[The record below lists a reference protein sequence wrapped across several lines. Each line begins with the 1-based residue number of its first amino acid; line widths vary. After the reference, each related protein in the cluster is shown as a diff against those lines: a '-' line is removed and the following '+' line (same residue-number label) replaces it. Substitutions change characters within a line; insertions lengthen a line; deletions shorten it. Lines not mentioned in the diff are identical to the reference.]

1 MKENNKNLI
10 YLNNAATSYPKPN
23 VVKEAV
29 INALDNITS
38 VGRGAGNGTKN
49 ADNLLLRTRNIIA
62 KFFNIDNHKR
72 IIFTQNCTEALNYAI
87 KGVLKKGDHVVMDN
101 TAHNSLARP
110 LITLEK
116 ESFITISK
124 VNPKEDYYFDL
135 KEIKSKIN
143 DKTKLV
149 AFSHSSNV
157 TGIIQDINAIGNIV
171 KNTNALFLVDAA
183 QTAGQIPID
192 VKAVSIDLL
201 ATAGHKSLFGPTGTG
216 ILYISDKATDLKTI
230 KEGGTGSHSEFLTQP
245 NELPFMFESG
255 THNIIGIA
263 GLCKGIEYIVEV
275 GLNKIREHEFE
286 LTKTFMDGIKD
297 IKNIKIYGNNDASKL
312 SSTVSITANSFNV
325 SELGVILANSFN
337 IITRAGL
344 HCAPLAHSFLGTK
357 DKGGTLRISPGY
369 FNTISD
375 IEITINSLK
384 EILS

>member
-23 VVKEAV
+23 DVKEAI

-38 VGRGAGNGTKN
+38 VGRSSGNGIIN
-49 ADNLLLRTRNIIA
+49 ADHLLLKTRSIIG
-62 KFFNIDNHKR
+62 KLFNIEDPNR

-116 ESFITISK
+116 EGLITITRI
-124 VNPKEDYYFDL
+124 NPREDYYFDTE
-135 KEIKSKIN
+135 EIKSKIN

-157 TGIIQDINAIGNIV
+157 IGVIQDINAIGSIV
-171 KNTNALFLVDAA
+171 NNTNALFLVDAA
-183 QTAGQIPID
+183 QTAGQISID
-192 VKAVSIDLL
+192 VKSMSIDLL
-201 ATAGHKSLFGPTGTG
+201 ASAGHKSLFGPTGTG
-216 ILYISDKATDLKTI
+216 ILYISDKVTDLKTI
-230 KEGGTGSHSEFLTQP
+230 KEGGTGSHSELLIQP
-245 NELPFMFESG
+245 DELPSMFESG
-255 THNIIGIA
+255 THNVIGIA
-263 GLCKGIEYIVEV
+263 GLCKGIEYILEV
-275 GLNKIREHEFE
+275 GIHRIREHEIQ
-286 LTKTFMDGIKD
+286 LTQTFLDGIKD
-297 IKNIKIYGNNDASKL
+297 LKNLKIYGNCNASKL
-312 SSTVSITANSFNV
+312 SSTVSITANDFDV
-325 SELGVILANSFN
+325 SELGIILADSFN
-337 IITRAGL
+337 IITRTGL
-344 HCAPLAHSFLGTK
+344 HCAPLAHSFLDTK

-369 FNTISD
+369 FNSISD